1 FKHLPMLELMYLCLA
16 LGFEGK
22 YRSTRRN
29 GSELEDIRDSLYRQ
43 IRHLRGDV
51 SRTLSPHWQGAESPR
66 NGPLRIVPMWLI
78 VLFTF
83 TSLTVLYSGFAWV
96 LSEQR
101 EAVLTPY
108 RSALSTVPE
117 PRS

>member
-1 FKHLPMLELMYLCLA
+1 
-16 LGFEGK
+16 
-22 YRSTRRN
+22 
-29 GSELEDIRDSLYRQ
+29 
-43 IRHLRGDV
+43 
-51 SRTLSPHWQGAESPR
+51 
-66 NGPLRIVPMWLI
+66 MWLI